1 MAVFLYVKLTFPY
14 MHSVSLYAVLYEN
27 LYETY
32 GSLIRILHCLY
43 KNSIVNLYDYSM

>member
-1 MAVFLYVKLTFPY
+1 MAVFLYVKLPIPY
-14 MHSVSLYAVLYEN
+14 MHKFLYAVIYGN

-43 KNSIVNLYDYSM
+43 KNSIVNLYEYSM